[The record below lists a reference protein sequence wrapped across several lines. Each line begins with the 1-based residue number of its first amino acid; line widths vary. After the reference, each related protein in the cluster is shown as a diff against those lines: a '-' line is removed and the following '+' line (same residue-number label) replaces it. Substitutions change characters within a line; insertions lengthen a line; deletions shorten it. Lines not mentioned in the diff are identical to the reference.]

1 MREDEGV
8 SGQCIQPR
16 THARGQHSIA
26 LPAPRREIPPVPL
39 TRLKVTPVSPLD
51 FPPGRAL
58 PNSEAEL
65 LQDRVQPIAT
75 RRQSHRISRDFHR
88 FPRALERRGKK
99 GLSLIKSVDLPPD
112 KAT

>member
-1 MREDEGV
+1 MRDDEGV

-39 TRLKVTPVSPLD
+39 TRLKVPHVSPLD
-51 FPPGRAL
+51 FPPGHAL

-65 LQDRVQPIAT
+65 LQDRGEPVAT
-75 RRQSHRISRDFHR
+75 RRQSHRISR
-88 FPRALERRGKK
+88 ALERRRKK
-99 GLSLIKSVDLPPD
+99 GLSLIKPVDLPPD
-112 KAT
+112 TAP